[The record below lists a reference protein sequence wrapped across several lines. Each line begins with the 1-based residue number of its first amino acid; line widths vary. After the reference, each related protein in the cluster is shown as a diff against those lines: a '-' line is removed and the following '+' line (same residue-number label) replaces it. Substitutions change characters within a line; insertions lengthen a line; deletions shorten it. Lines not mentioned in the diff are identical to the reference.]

1 MPKDLGKK
9 HTCYS
14 CQAKFYDLG
23 KPQAVCPKCGAN
35 QKDAEDAH
43 PAPSSRSRRAPAA
56 VPVVEVPPIE
66 DDFEEQPEAAEDE
79 DETLVT
85 DEAVVEEEAEDDED
99 DEEEYDE

>member
-23 KPQAVCPKCGAN
+23 KPQAICPKCGAN
-35 QKDAEDAH
+35 QKDAENAH
-43 PAPSSRSRRAPAA
+43 PAPSSRSRRAPA
-56 VPVVEVPPIE
+56 VVVEAPPIE
-66 DDFEEQPEAAEDE
+66 DDFEEQPEAVAEDE

-85 DEAVVEEEAEDDED
+85 DEAVVEEESEDDED
-99 DEEEYDE
+99 DDEEFDE

>member
-1 MPKDLGKK
+1 MAKDLGKK

-23 KPQAVCPKCGAN
+23 KPQAICPKCGAN

-43 PAPSSRSRRAPAA
+43 PTPSRSRRAVAA
-56 VPVVEVPPIE
+56 PVEVPVIE
-66 DDFEEQPEAAEDE
+66 DELEDEPEVAVEE
-79 DETLVT
+79 DETLVA
-85 DEAVVEEEAEDDED
+85 EESAVEEEAEDD

>member
-23 KPQAVCPKCGAN
+23 KPQAICPKCGAN

-43 PAPSSRSRRAPAA
+43 PAPSSRSRKAAPAP
-56 VPVVEVPPIE
+56 VVVEVPVIE
-66 DDFEEQPEAAEDE
+66 DEFEEQPEAVEEE
-79 DETLVT
+79 DETLVA
-85 DEAVVEEEAEDDED
+85 DDAVVEEEEAEDDD

>member
-1 MPKDLGKK
+1 MAKDLGKK

-23 KPQAVCPKCGAN
+23 KPQAICPKCGAN

-43 PAPSSRSRRAPAA
+43 PAPSSRSRRAAA
-56 VPVVEVPPIE
+56 PVEVPVIE
-66 DDFEEQPEAAEDE
+66 EEFEDQPEAAEEEE
-79 DETLVT
+79 DEPLVA
-85 DEAVVEEEAEDDED
+85 EESVVEEEAEDDD